1 MTEDYEKLGA
11 FYLGRGYD
19 LNSHKLLDDLVL
31 YDSKDLVTHGVC
43 FGMTGSGKTGLC
55 ACLLEEALI
64 DGIPVIAIDPK
75 GDLGNLLLTFPD
87 LKPENFEPWIAEGA
101 ARREGLQPS
110 EYAQKQADLWRK
122 GLASWGQD
130 GERIRR
136 LRNAADFAIYTPG
149 SSAGLP
155 VSLLKS
161 FQAPSPQVQE
171 DEELLR
177 ERTQAAVS
185 GLLGLL
191 GIEADPIQSRD
202 HILLS
207 LIFDHSWTQGR
218 DVSLAELI
226 QQIQKPPF
234 DRVGLFDLES
244 YYPSKDRTALAMAL
258 NNLLASPGFSAWLE
272 GEPLDV
278 DRLLYTSKG
287 QPRLSIFSIAH
298 LSDSERMFFV
308 SMLLNEIVSWM
319 RRQSGTSTLRALLY
333 MDEMFGFLPPVANPP
348 SKGPLLTL
356 LKQARAFGL
365 GVLMATQNPK
375 DIDYKA
381 LSNTGTWFVGR
392 LQTDRDQERVLDGL
406 EGAAA
411 GSGSVFNRKAAQAK
425 LASLDSRVFL
435 LHNVHDDAPREFH
448 TRWALSYLS
457 GPLTRV
463 QIKKL
468 MAERRQAD
476 EEPRASGTSSPSEV
490 PFQAAKAA
498 SRPILPAGIP
508 EYFAPLRSAPA
519 EGSELI
525 YQPAVLG
532 MARTHYEDKRRKID
546 YSREL
551 SVIVRIE
558 DGPAGVAWD
567 QSSEVR
573 LSANDLAS
581 EPHTPSARHGELPK
595 AALVK
600 TSYSEWQK
608 DLVTWIYSEQP
619 LVLFYSPSLKE
630 SSRPEESERDF
641 RIRLDQLAREERDQ
655 QLEKLREKHAPKVA
669 RIEERIRRAEGAVER
684 EKEQAKQQTMQ
695 STISIGATLIGALFG
710 RKLASATNVRGAGS
724 AVRSISRARKE
735 SGDIERAEE
744 DLDSLRQQ
752 LQDLDA
758 DFRAD
763 CEGMESK
770 IDPRTEELETERV
783 RPKKSSIDVRF
794 CAFTWFPYWRAK
806 TGATDPAWE

>member
-1 MTEDYEKLGA
+1 MTDDYEKLGA

-19 LNSHKLLDDLVL
+19 LDRSKLLDDLVL

-55 ACLLEEALI
+55 VCLLEEALI

-87 LKPENFEPWIAEGA
+87 LKPEDFEPWIPEGA
-101 ARREGLQPS
+101 ARREGLEPA
-110 EYAQKQADLWRK
+110 EYAKAQAELWRK

-136 LRNAADFAIYTPG
+136 LRDAADFAIYTPG

-161 FQAPSPQVQE
+161 FQAPSAQVQE

-177 ERTQAAVS
+177 ERIQAAAS

-191 GIEADPIQSRD
+191 GIDADPIQSRD

-207 LIFDHSWTQGR
+207 MIFDRSWREGR
-218 DVSLAELI
+218 DVTLAELI

-234 DRVGLFDLES
+234 DRVGLFDLET
-244 YYPSKDRTALAMAL
+244 YYPAKGRTAFAMSL

-278 DRLLYTSKG
+278 DRLLYTSQS

-319 RRQSGTSTLRALLY
+319 RRQSGTSTLRALVY

-348 SKGPLLTL
+348 SKGPLMTL

-381 LSNTGTWFVGR
+381 LSNTGTWLVGR

-411 GSGSVFNRKAAQAK
+411 GSGAVFDRQAAQAK
-425 LASLDSRVFL
+425 LAGLDSRVFL
-435 LHNVHDDAPREFH
+435 LHNVHDDSPREFH

-457 GPLTRV
+457 GPLTRT

-468 MAERRQAD
+468 MAERRQTDAAQQ
-476 EEPRASGTSSPSEV
+476 PSGALAP
-490 PFQAAKAA
+490 AAGMEKAA
-498 SRPILPAGIP
+498 ARPMLPAGIP
-508 EYFAPLRSAPA
+508 EFFAPTRALPS
-519 EGSELI
+519 EGSELV
-525 YQPAVLG
+525 YHPALLG
-532 MARTHYEDKRRKID
+532 AARIHYDEKRKKID
-546 YSREL
+546 YVREL
-551 SVIVRIE
+551 NVVVRIE
-558 DGPAGVAWD
+558 EGPAAVGWEH
-567 QSSEVR
+567 SSEVR
-573 LSANDLAS
+573 VTPGDLVS
-581 EPHTPSARHGELPK
+581 EPHAGAARYGELPK
-595 AALVK
+595 AALAK
-600 TSYSEWQK
+600 GSYTEWQK
-608 DLVTWIYSEQP
+608 DLLNWIYSEQP
-619 LVLFYSPSLKE
+619 LELFSSPSLKE
-630 SSRPEESERDF
+630 TSRPGESERDF
-641 RIRLDQLAREERDQ
+641 RIRLEQLAREERDLQ
-655 QLEKLREKHAPKVA
+655 VERLRNKHTPKMA
-669 RIEERIRRAEGAVER
+669 RLEERIRRAEGAVER
-684 EKEQAKQQTMQ
+684 EKEQAKQQKMQ
-695 STISIGATLIGALFG
+695 STISIGSTLIGALFG
-710 RKLASATNVRGAGS
+710 RKLASARNVRGAGS
-724 AVRSISRARKE
+724 AMRSMSRAGKE
-735 SGDIERAEE
+735 AADIERAEE
-744 DLDSLRQQ
+744 NLDVLRQQ
-752 LQDLDA
+752 LEDLEA

-763 CEGMESK
+763 CEKIQSK
-770 IDPRTEELETERV
+770 IDPRTEELETTRV

-794 CAFTWFPYWRAK
+794 CAFTWLPYWRAK
-806 TGATDPAWE
+806 TGGTNAAWE